1 MRVSMLVGAMLLTVN
16 LAQQTSGAD
25 KKKDAE
31 IACSAEHLDKSWNLS
46 VKSMAVKETLL
57 ERLGETKFNPPKAFN
72 EVHVTL
78 EFTKEPGSA
87 KEIRRR
93 FVTEANMPKVG
104 ELALKEPQT
113 QLWLLDGDGVVLK
126 KFEPWSIEGEITGV
140 AGDAFRVVIFCDP
153 ALLKKTKK
161 IDLRPASK

>member
-1 MRVSMLVGAMLLTVN
+1 MRAIAFAAASLFVAT
-16 LAQQTSGAD
+16 LAAGTSAREEKSD
-25 KKKDAE
+25 PAFKT
-31 IACSAEHLDKSWNLS
+31 STEHLDKSWNLA
-46 VKSMAVKETLL
+46 VKSVRVAEVKKES
-57 ERLGETKFNPPKAFN
+57 LGDQKFTPPKAFS

-78 EFTKEPGSA
+78 EFADEPASV

-140 AGDAFRVVIFCDP
+140 VKDAFRVVIFVEP
-153 ALLKKTKK
+153 ELLKKTKR